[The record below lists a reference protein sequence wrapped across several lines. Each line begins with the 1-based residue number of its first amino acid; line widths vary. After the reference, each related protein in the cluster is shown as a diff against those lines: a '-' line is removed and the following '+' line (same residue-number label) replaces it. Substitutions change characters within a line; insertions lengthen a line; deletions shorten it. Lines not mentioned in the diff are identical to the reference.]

1 MKISTFNINSVNAR
15 IDGLLGWLKETS
27 PDVVLLQEIKAE
39 FNNFPF
45 FELKTLGYEAEILGQ
60 KSYNGVAVLSRH
72 KMTVAAEGLPGFED
86 DQARYLEVVVD
97 DGREKWRVASI
108 YMPNGNP
115 PYNRPDDESKFEYKC
130 RWMEAFRAHAAGL
143 LLKREKIVLGGDFN
157 VIMTDNDVYDPRLF
171 AGNALFR
178 PEVRRELSAVCN
190 LGWYDAFRMLH
201 QTETAYT
208 YWDYAGG
215 AFQNDQG
222 LRIDYLLLS
231 PLAADA
237 LISCFVD
244 KSPRRGDKPSDHT
257 PLTAELK

>member
-15 IDGLLGWLKETS
+15 MEGLLRWLKETE
-27 PDVVLLQEIKAE
+27 PDVVLLQEIKTE

-45 FELKTLGYEAEILGQ
+45 FELKTQGYNAQILGQ

-72 KMTVAAEGLPGFED
+72 KISVVQECLPGFED
-86 DQARYLEVVVD
+86 EQARYLEAIIRTGQED
-97 DGREKWRVASI
+97 WRVASI

-115 PYNRPDDESKFEYKC
+115 PYNQPDDTSRLVYKL
-130 RWMEAFRAHAAGL
+130 RWMEAFRHHAADL
-143 LLKREKIVLGGDFN
+143 LLRREKIVLGGDFN
-157 VIMTDNDVYDPRLF
+157 VILTDDDVYDPRLF
-171 AGNALFR
+171 AGNALCHPR
-178 PEVRRELSAVCN
+178 ARKELKAVSYQ
-190 LGWYDAFRMLH
+190 GWFDAFRMLH
-201 QTETAYT
+201 PTETAYT
-208 YWDYAGG
+208 FWDYAGG

-222 LRIDYLLLS
+222 MRIDYLLLS

-237 LISCFVD
+237 LSSCVVD